1 VHRRG
6 RPFRPRA
13 SASRRKPD
21 IAPGARGGMRRR
33 ELSGAARM
41 EGWPETPHIKSHTK
55 EMTACLA
62 RI

>member
-1 VHRRG
+1 MHRWG
-6 RPFRPRA
+6 RPFACVP

-21 IAPGARGGMRRR
+21 IAPGVRGGMRRR
-33 ELSGAARM
+33 EPSGAARM